1 MAEYNLK
8 TDPAFRDLM
17 LSRRARLLA
26 EVDECERF
34 LSMDSTKD
42 MREAVRQ
49 ARRGNYGK
57 ITLLIPQ
64 IEPKKL

>member
-1 MAEYNLK
+1 MNEYNLK
-8 TDPAFRDLM
+8 ADRIFRDIM

-26 EVDECERF
+26 EVDECEIF
-34 LSMDSTKD
+34 LDMASTKN

-49 ARRGNYGK
+49 ARRGNYEE

-64 IEPKKL
+64 MEVKKL